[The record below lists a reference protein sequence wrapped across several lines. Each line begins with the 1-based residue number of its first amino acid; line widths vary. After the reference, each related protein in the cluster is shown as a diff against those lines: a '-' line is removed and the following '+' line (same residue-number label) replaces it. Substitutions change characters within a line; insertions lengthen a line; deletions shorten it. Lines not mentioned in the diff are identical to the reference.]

1 MTPQEIFDTVVR
13 HLFTQ
18 GKRCGERRAD
28 EDGGSFQC
36 KYRGPLGTS
45 CAVGVL
51 IPDEA
56 YDPAMEGNAVV
67 ALFDPDATSEGG
79 FKLPDWMKENVRLLS
94 DLQDV
99 HDFECYWSSTK
110 EMQERLFRVTLDHGL
125 SAAVL
130 GTLKFTWDTEDDV
143 FSDAEI
149 DEDAAGRGLEPP
161 ETPDCQPSNPD
172 ECPICRGGRCRGEP
186 S

>member
-1 MTPQEIFDTVVR
+1 MTPQEIFDTVAK
-13 HLFTQ
+13 HLFNQ

-28 EDGGSFQC
+28 EDGSFQC

-45 CAVGVL
+45 CAVGIF
-51 IPDEA
+51 IPDKA
-56 YDPAMEGNAVV
+56 YDPVMEGSAVS
-67 ALFDPDATSEGG
+67 ALLDCDPP
-79 FKLPDWMKENVRLLS
+79 FKLPAWMKENVRLLS

-99 HDFECYWSSTK
+99 HDFECYWSSTR
-110 EMQERLFRVTLDHGL
+110 EMKLRFRRVALDHGL

-130 GTLKFTWDTEDDV
+130 GNLKFDWDTEDDV